1 MNVWDEN
8 LFGLFTS
15 GGLFGMTVLTI
26 LLVLM
31 LFAAWKAPAWV
42 KEIGQVA
49 LVWGLFWGF
58 AGVYQMLG
66 ALKTLTD
73 VPISVIYGGTRVT
86 LVPVMYGMLIYLV
99 SLVIILVQK
108 PRI

>member
-1 MNVWDEN
+1 MNV
-8 LFGLFTS
+8 FVLFTE
-15 GGLFGMTVLTI
+15 GGLLGMAVLTI

-42 KEIGQVA
+42 KEIGQAA

-73 VPISVIYGGTRVT
+73 VPTSVIYGGARVT

>member
-1 MNVWDEN
+1 MNVWNEN

-42 KEIGQVA
+42 KEIGQAA
-49 LVWGLFWGF
+49 LVWGLFWEF
-58 AGVYQMLG
+58 AGVYQMLD
-66 ALKTLTD
+66 ALQTLTD
-73 VPISVIYGGTRVT
+73 VPASVIYGGVKVT
-86 LVPVMYGMLIYLV
+86 LVPMLYGMLIYLA

>member
-42 KEIGQVA
+42 KEIGQAA

-66 ALKTLTD
+66 ALTTLTD
-73 VPISVIYGGTRVT
+73 VPTTVIYGGVRVT
-86 LVPVMYGMLIYLV
+86 LVPVMYGMLIYIV

>member
-42 KEIGQVA
+42 KEIGQAA

-66 ALKTLTD
+66 ALTTLTD
-73 VPISVIYGGTRVT
+73 VPTTVIYGGVRVT
-86 LVPVMYGMLIYLV
+86 LVPVMYGTLIYIV